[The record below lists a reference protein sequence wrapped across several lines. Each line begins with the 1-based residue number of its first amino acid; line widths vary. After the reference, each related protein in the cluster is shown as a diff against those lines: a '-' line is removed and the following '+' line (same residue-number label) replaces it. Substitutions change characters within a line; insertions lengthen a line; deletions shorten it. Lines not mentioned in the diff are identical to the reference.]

1 MVVTQYSKDG
11 VLASKDGISPYSS
24 MLGVLPNV
32 THQAVLL
39 ASQVGGTF
47 CLQKKAKK
55 KAKEKEEEEERQQSI
70 LWRRKTTERIDFT
83 SDDGDGT

>member
-1 MVVTQYSKDG
+1 MHFAHKDAD
-11 VLASKDGISPYSS
+11 LS

-47 CLQKKAKK
+47 CLQKKAKE
-55 KAKEKEEEEERQQSI
+55 KEEEEEERQQSI
-70 LWRRKTTERIDFT
+70 L
-83 SDDGDGT
+83 

>member
-1 MVVTQYSKDG
+1 MVAIMTQYSNDG

-47 CLQKKAKK
+47 CLQKKQK
-55 KAKEKEEEEERQQSI
+55 KAKEKEEEAEN
-70 LWRRKTTERIDFT
+70 
-83 SDDGDGT
+83 